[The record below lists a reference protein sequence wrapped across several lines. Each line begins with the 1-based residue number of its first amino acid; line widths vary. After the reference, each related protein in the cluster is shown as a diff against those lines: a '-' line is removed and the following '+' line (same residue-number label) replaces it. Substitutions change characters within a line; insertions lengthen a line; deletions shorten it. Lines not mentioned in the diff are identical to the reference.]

1 MNDNKLFTVRTS
13 MEKEDYRN
21 FLYIAILLKSKIK
34 IPFMLLFIAF
44 LSTFLSYSENQ
55 FYIKDFFISFI
66 ILITVFILIIVFK
79 IELKI
84 NQRIKTDKLGIFKSQ
99 GILDFYE
106 NFLIAKSTAIEG
118 ESKLKYDSFYKV
130 FETKYYFITYFNID
144 QAALI
149 RKKDMENKAIENLRY
164 LYKNNLKNKYKI
176 VKI

>member
-1 MNDNKLFTVRTS
+1 MNDNKLFTVMTS

-34 IPFMLLFIAF
+34 IPLMFLFIAF
-44 LSTFLSYSENQ
+44 LSTLLAYSEDQ
-55 FYIKDFFISFI
+55 FYIKDFFIYFSMLI
-66 ILITVFILIIVFK
+66 IIFILTIIYKVETK
-79 IELKI
+79 IK
-84 NQRIKTDKLGIFKSQ
+84 QRVKTDKMGTFNSQ

-106 NFLIAKSTAIEG
+106 SFLIAKSTAIEG
-118 ESKLKYDSFYKV
+118 EWKLKYDNFYKV
-130 FETKYYFITYFNID
+130 FETKEYFITYFNID

-149 RKKDMENKAIENLRY
+149 RKKDMENKTIENLRS